1 MSTTATETAAQE
13 AAALEKEAQEAAERA
28 QAGDAE
34 SKALSEESARKLQS
48 ENRAMRD
55 RLKAAEAKVAEF
67 EKQGLSDKERL
78 ERELA
83 ERDGKL
89 TAAERELRSLRA
101 QAVAAELGFIDPEL
115 AEPLLDWDK
124 VGDSNDQKA
133 IKAEL
138 REVLKRKPHLVRTR
152 DGVEGGAGRGQ
163 RSGGTAD
170 MNDLIRAGTGRS

>member
-1 MSTTATETAAQE
+1 
-13 AAALEKEAQEAAERA
+13 
-28 QAGDAE
+28 
-34 SKALSEESARKLQS
+34 
-48 ENRAMRD
+48 
-55 RLKAAEAKVAEF
+55 
-67 EKQGLSDKERL
+67 
-78 ERELA
+78 
-83 ERDGKL
+83 
-89 TAAERELRSLRA
+89 
-101 QAVAAELGFIDPEL
+101 VAAELGFIDPEL